1 MLKDR
6 VWVKNKVQLKL
17 LIEVKFFG
25 WFKQMMHNGF
35 KYIDINVYVNI
46 FNVYS
51 PEKQNG
57 Y

>member
-1 MLKDR
+1 M
-6 VWVKNKVQLKL
+6 
-17 LIEVKFFG
+17 
-25 WFKQMMHNGF
+25 QMMHNGS